1 MNKQLLSARL
11 VAIAA
16 LATAGGTAL
25 AAPYTLT
32 TGAGDG
38 SVTVGVD
45 GYGSFGSELV
55 NFSVT
60 PAEEGASGFV
70 TAVAAR

>member
-1 MNKQLLSARL
+1 MEKTDT
-11 VAIAA
+11 IE
-16 LATAGGTAL
+16 
-25 AAPYTLT
+25 P
-32 TGAGDG
+32 DC
-38 SVTVGVD
+38 
-45 GYGSFGSELV
+45 SELV

>member
-1 MNKQLLSARL
+1 MSHGPRGRVAQGLAKPRL
-11 VAIAA
+11 
-16 LATAGGTAL
+16 AGSL
-25 AAPYTLT
+25 QQR
-32 TGAGDG
+32 
-38 SVTVGVD
+38 
-45 GYGSFGSELV
+45 SELV

>member
-1 MNKQLLSARL
+1 MCL
-11 VAIAA
+11 
-16 LATAGGTAL
+16 GTVKL
-25 AAPYTLT
+25 
-32 TGAGDG
+32 
-38 SVTVGVD
+38 
-45 GYGSFGSELV
+45 GSELV

>member
-1 MNKQLLSARL
+1 MMTWILRPASNQLSRSFARSLPAVRESRRYLGSA
-11 VAIAA
+11 AK
-16 LATAGGTAL
+16 
-25 AAPYTLT
+25 
-32 TGAGDG
+32 D
-38 SVTVGVD
+38 
-45 GYGSFGSELV
+45 SELV

>member
-1 MNKQLLSARL
+1 MSIT
-11 VAIAA
+11 AITEERNIANA
-16 LATAGGTAL
+16 LI
-25 AAPYTLT
+25 
-32 TGAGDG
+32 
-38 SVTVGVD
+38 
-45 GYGSFGSELV
+45 SELV

>member
-1 MNKQLLSARL
+1 VCVYAPNVLRDGYPLEELQGLRDCFAEQERKVDRMIDWARAQLD
-11 VAIAA
+11 
-16 LATAGGTAL
+16 TAGL
-25 AAPYTLT
+25 Q
-32 TGAGDG
+32 
-38 SVTVGVD
+38 
-45 GYGSFGSELV
+45 SELV

>member
-1 MNKQLLSARL
+1 MARIVGLLLAAGQGRRFGADKL
-11 VAIAA
+11 LQA
-16 LATAGGTAL
+16 LADDPRHA
-25 AAPYTLT
+25 
-32 TGAGDG
+32 
-38 SVTVGVD
+38 
-45 GYGSFGSELV
+45 SELV

>member
-1 MNKQLLSARL
+1 MNHRSGKRMWSAARREC
-11 VAIAA
+11 
-16 LATAGGTAL
+16 
-25 AAPYTLT
+25 
-32 TGAGDG
+32 
-38 SVTVGVD
+38 
-45 GYGSFGSELV
+45 GSELV

>member
-1 MNKQLLSARL
+1 MGVCMS
-11 VAIAA
+11 
-16 LATAGGTAL
+16 GTE
-25 AAPYTLT
+25 T
-32 TGAGDG
+32 
-38 SVTVGVD
+38 
-45 GYGSFGSELV
+45 SELV

>member
-1 MNKQLLSARL
+1 MSVQHDFARAL
-11 VAIAA
+11 FDPDQPCPTGIVAWN
-16 LATAGGTAL
+16 
-25 AAPYTLT
+25 
-32 TGAGDG
+32 
-38 SVTVGVD
+38 
-45 GYGSFGSELV
+45 GSELV

>member
-1 MNKQLLSARL
+1 MC
-11 VAIAA
+11 IE
-16 LATAGGTAL
+16 TAGRDAGHTERPQVDPTAAQC
-25 AAPYTLT
+25 AAPGGRTGPRLT
-32 TGAGDG
+32 
-38 SVTVGVD
+38 
-45 GYGSFGSELV
+45 SELV

>member
-1 MNKQLLSARL
+1 MAW
-11 VAIAA
+11 A
-16 LATAGGTAL
+16 
-25 AAPYTLT
+25 
-32 TGAGDG
+32 
-38 SVTVGVD
+38 
-45 GYGSFGSELV
+45 SELV

>member
-1 MNKQLLSARL
+1 MSAPLNSESATVPALRVVL
-11 VAIAA
+11 VEDSAMLRGMLRRQYRSAA
-16 LATAGGTAL
+16 RRECG
-25 AAPYTLT
+25 
-32 TGAGDG
+32 
-38 SVTVGVD
+38 
-45 GYGSFGSELV
+45 GSELV